1 MKSTSK
7 DIMAELRKAGCTTMI
22 ESDQKAF
29 SLEMHTHHIMGV
41 PVGRLGNTTPVE
53 ILFGYMHDRYSYELA
68 KRFYDH
74 LGMNI
79 DTAIVNRI
87 SDGSGRF
94 VGVKFGDLDRV
105 EIYVYGEP
113 ADAMKAAE
121 SLVGDPKIFEIL
133 LESAASGK

>member
-1 MKSTSK
+1 
-7 DIMAELRKAGCTTMI
+7 MI
-22 ESDQKAF
+22 ESDQKAI
-29 SLEMHTHHIMGV
+29 SLEMHSHHLMGV
-41 PVGRLGNTTPVE
+41 PAGRLGNAAPVE
-53 ILFGYMHDRYSYELA
+53 ILFGYMHDRCSYELA
-68 KRFYDH
+68 KMFYDH

-87 SDGSGRF
+87 SDGSGKF

-121 SLVGDPKIFEIL
+121 SLIGDPKIFEIL